1 MQKYHIPAFRAAIRH
16 NAESIMPYYSKPSAE
31 KSAPQEDFEG
41 NPIAL
46 DPYGFAYNKVFI
58 DGMLRAQMG
67 FKGYINS
74 DTGIVHNMCWGVDML
89 DEPERIGY
97 AVTQSGVT

>member
-1 MQKYHIPAFRAAIRH
+1 
-16 NAESIMPYYSKPSAE
+16 
-31 KSAPQEDFEG
+31 
-41 NPIAL
+41 
-46 DPYGFAYNKVFI
+46 
-58 DGMLRAQMG
+58 MG

-97 AVTQSGVT
+97 AVTQSVDLGAVLQGAGAVELEGDDAP